1 MVFSRLTGY
10 ATSLARTSRSRSS
23 DREHVLP
30 SFDCARFAQ
39 VAGLSAVAA
48 DVAWLDPGHAPHAA
62 RQVTLVRKSR
72 LESEFAHRK
81 RSDSEQRDRTIDASM
96 DDVPVDGEPD

>member
-30 SFDCARFAQ
+30 SFDCARVAQ
-39 VAGLSAVAA
+39 VTVHRL
-48 DVAWLDPGHAPHAA
+48 A
-62 RQVTLVRKSR
+62 RRESR
-72 LESEFAHRK
+72 LEPGHRGK
-81 RSDSEQRDRTIDASM
+81 PNATANES
-96 DDVPVDGEPD
+96 